1 MQNDS
6 FDEKKARG
14 YANGCHCEVEIYKE
28 QIWDAQHIYDR
39 GIKLLRFME
48 LRRGGKFE
56 NSDQMDELLHIGFV
70 KEGWEIPEEITE
82 KVQSVANKEIDDER
96 THDVATIILKWAK
109 IKESAG
115 LIKIDLD
122 NCSDTFCRFQ
132 TDAMTA
138 LLPDAPEAKSGWRTK
153 NHYYYEVVND

>member
-1 MQNDS
+1 MQTAAI
-6 FDEKKARG
+6 ARWRFTKNKFG
-14 YANGCHCEVEIYKE
+14 MHSISMIAELSCFASWSCE
-28 QIWDAQHIYDR
+28 
-39 GIKLLRFME
+39 G
-48 LRRGGKFE
+48 GGKFE

-138 LLPDAPEAKSGWRTK
+138 LLPDTPEAKSGWRTK